1 MMFGMEISR
10 QFELDKQTS
19 QQLEA
24 ELGALLFGLRC
35 SQLREAHTLRE
46 VERSRH
52 YRRRGCR
59 SLAEYGEKIG
69 YSGEEAEMLAAV
81 GRALELRPA
90 LREEIL
96 TRKILLEEAAAW
108 GRAAD
113 GASGAGSQRERE
125 PPPGGPGHAAQ
136 GAP

>member
-1 MMFGMEISR
+1 MFGMEISR
-10 QFELDKQTS
+10 QSELNKEIAQRLD
-19 QQLEA
+19 A
-24 ELGALLFGLRC
+24 EMGALVFGLRC
-35 SQLREAHTLRE
+35 SQLREAHALSE
-46 VERSRH
+46 IERSRH
-52 YRRRGCR
+52 YLRRGCR
-59 SLAEYGEKIG
+59 SIAEYGEWIG

-113 GASGAGSQRERE
+113 GASGPASEKEGE

-136 GAP
+136 GAL